1 MITLFSAH
9 GAAEILEKDR
19 QTLVRAMRGVRQ
31 DGEERGQKRWRMKTI
46 LAALARHQG
55 TASIDDLDRDQK
67 LCLADDLKTCFE
79 QFDAGLAILLKEP
92 DMETRR
98 ELEGKMKFGS
108 LIGEM
113 ERLLKKANAD
123 GDIAMCL
130 LHDEITQQTIGKFL
144 AMMDWQ
150 IVPDKEAA

>member
-1 MITLFSAH
+1 MRDAVRI
-9 GAAEILEKDR
+9 GAVAQDR
-19 QTLVRAMRGVRQ
+19 FDDGFELVRFARR
-31 DGEERGQKRWRMKTI
+31 DGDAFG
-46 LAALARHQG
+46 
-55 TASIDDLDRDQK
+55 
-67 LCLADDLKTCFE
+67 FE

-92 DMETRR
+92 DMEKRR